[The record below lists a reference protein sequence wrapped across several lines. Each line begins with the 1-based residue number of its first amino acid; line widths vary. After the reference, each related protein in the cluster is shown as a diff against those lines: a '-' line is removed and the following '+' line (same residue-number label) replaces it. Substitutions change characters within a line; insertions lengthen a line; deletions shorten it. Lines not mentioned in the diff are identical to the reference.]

1 MQQEPYLCIL
11 ILNHSFGTAAF
22 MNGPFAI
29 DWYGYKDNDRTV
41 NGVYSLMFAKNT
53 KEALQA
59 LREYDTLAAAFVF
72 ATVI

>member
-1 MQQEPYLCIL
+1 
-11 ILNHSFGTAAF
+11 
-22 MNGPFAI
+22 MNCPFAI

-53 KEALQA
+53 KEALLA